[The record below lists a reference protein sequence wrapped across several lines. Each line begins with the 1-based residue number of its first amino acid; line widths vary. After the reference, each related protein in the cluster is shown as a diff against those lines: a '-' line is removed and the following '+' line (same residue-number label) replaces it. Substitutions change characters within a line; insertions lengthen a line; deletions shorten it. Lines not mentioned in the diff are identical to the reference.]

1 MPPSTIHIGNVT
13 LPLADFCV
21 ARTGILGITRSGK
34 TYAAKGIAEQLMD
47 AGIPILVFD
56 AIGVWRHLKTPGDG
70 AGAKGYPVVVAGGES
85 PDLPLNPHSAA
96 EIVRA
101 AMRENVSL
109 VIDLYDAK
117 LSKADWRR
125 IVASCFRTL
134 LYENKT
140 VRHIFLEEAA
150 EYCPQKIMDGEV
162 YAEVEKL
169 ARMGGNKGLG
179 LTLINQRAQELNK
192 AVLELCDN
200 LVLMRQRG
208 SHAIDSLEKWLDRA
222 SPDTAKE
229 VAKSLSAMV
238 QGDAWVW
245 TEAADKPVRTRTLP
259 IKSFHPDRRSTG
271 NIEAK
276 RPSVDAGKF
285 VARLSGELSKVIE
298 EARANDP
305 AELKRRI
312 AGLEKQLAAKPAATV
327 ETREREVP
335 VLTDAQAAQLAELIS
350 SVDHAGKDFAE
361 LWNKLEALREQ
372 FGGCSDLISQ
382 TRDAAV
388 QLRGAIIGRTVPVA
402 APAKEWTRPV
412 VQEVIGAHRPHGI
425 IVEGLAKSHARILNA
440 LSWWEAAGQK
450 QPQRVQVAMVAGYTV
465 NGHFNNVIGELKGGG
480 YIDYPNGGCLTLTP
494 EGRKIAPRHD
504 AAPSREDLISRVRAV
519 LKTEP
524 RVKVFDVL
532 VNAGS
537 PVSRD
542 DLASAAGYTVNGHFN
557 NVVGEMN
564 SLGVV
569 EYPTRG
575 YVSLNRQLF
584 GE

>member
-1 MPPSTIHIGNVT
+1 MPPTIHIGNIT

-34 TYAAKGIAEQLMD
+34 TYAAKGIAEQLME

-70 AGAKGYPVVVAGGES
+70 PGAKGYPVVVAGGES

-125 IVASCFRTL
+125 IVATCFRTL

-222 SPDTAKE
+222 SPETAKQ
-229 VAKSLSAMV
+229 VASSLSAMV

-245 TEAADKPVRTRTLP
+245 TEAADKPVRTRTLSL
-259 IKSFHPDRRSTG
+259 KSFHPDRRSTG
-271 NIEAK
+271 HAEAVRK
-276 RPSVDAGKF
+276 PVDAGKF
-285 VARLSGELSKVIE
+285 VERMSGELEKVIE
-298 EARANDP
+298 EAKANDP
-305 AELKRRI
+305 AELRRKI
-312 AGLEKQLAAKPAATV
+312 AALEKQLAAKPAAAVQTV
-327 ETREREVP
+327 ERCRCC
-335 VLTDAQAAQLAELIS
+335 
-350 SVDHAGKDFAE
+350 
-361 LWNKLEALREQ
+361 R
-372 FGGCSDLISQ
+372 
-382 TRDAAV
+382 
-388 QLRGAIIGRTVPVA
+388 
-402 APAKEWTRPV
+402 
-412 VQEVIGAHRPHGI
+412 
-425 IVEGLAKSHARILNA
+425 
-440 LSWWEAAGQK
+440 
-450 QPQRVQVAMVAGYTV
+450 M
-465 NGHFNNVIGELKGGG
+465 
-480 YIDYPNGGCLTLTP
+480 
-494 EGRKIAPRHD
+494 
-504 AAPSREDLISRVRAV
+504 SRRS
-519 LKTEP
+519 
-524 RVKVFDVL
+524 
-532 VNAGS
+532 G
-537 PVSRD
+537 
-542 DLASAAGYTVNGHFN
+542 
-557 NVVGEMN
+557 
-564 SLGVV
+564 
-569 EYPTRG
+569 
-575 YVSLNRQLF
+575 
-584 GE
+584 